1 MIAGGGTG
9 GHIFPGLALA
19 DAFRAKDPDTKIL
32 FVGTERGLEKKLVP
46 AKGYPLSFIPARRLK
61 GESLLSRARTFL
73 GIPLSLWHCQKLIRH
88 FAPDLVVGVGGYSS
102 GPLLLTAKIL
112 RHRTI
117 LLEQNSVAGLTNRI
131 LGHFACRIFTHF
143 EESASFFKRP
153 VHCLGNPVRQEILE
167 QFKRGSK
174 TSPLFTVL
182 ILGGSQ
188 GATPINRAVTEALS
202 PLFRDKIRFLHQTGE
217 KDFSWVSE
225 AYRKG
230 GFQREIFPFIQEMG
244 RYYKEADLVIAR
256 SGAMTVTELAAC
268 GRASLLI
275 PYRFAA
281 DNHQQK
287 NAEALVQAGA
297 AQILLHDEVTGKRI
311 AAILEEFLQKP
322 ELLQMMAAAAARLGR
337 PNAGAEIVE
346 EACSIV

>member
-19 DAFRAKDPDTKIL
+19 DAFRARDPKSEIL
-32 FVGTERGLEKKLVP
+32 FVGTERGLERKLVP
-46 AKGYPLSFIPARRLK
+46 EKGYPLSLIPIRRLK
-61 GESLLSRARTFL
+61 GESLLGRLRTFL
-73 GIPLSLWHCQKLIRH
+73 GIPASLWHCQKLIRR
-88 FAPDLVVGVGGYSS
+88 FQPDLVVGVGGYSS
-102 GPLLLTAKIL
+102 GPVVLAASML
-112 RHRTI
+112 RRRVI

-131 LGHFACRIFTHF
+131 LGRFADRIFTHF
-143 EESASFFKRP
+143 KESASYFKRQ
-153 VHCLGNPVRQEILE
+153 VSCLGNPVRQEILE
-167 QFKRGSK
+167 QFKTTTK
-174 TSPLFTVL
+174 TSQLFTVL

-188 GATPINRAVTEALS
+188 GATPINKAVTEALS

-217 KDFSWVSE
+217 KDYPWVKE
-225 AYRKG
+225 AYRQG
-230 GFQREIFPFIQEMG
+230 GFQAEVFPFIQEIG
-244 RYYKEADLVIAR
+244 RYYKEADFVIAR

-297 AQILLHDEVTGKRI
+297 ARILLNEEVTGKRI
-311 AAILEEFLQKP
+311 ALILEEFLKNP
-322 ELLQMMAAAAARLGR
+322 ELLQTMVAAAARLGR
-337 PNAGAEIVE
+337 PNAGAKIVE
-346 EACSIV
+346 EAYSIV